1 MLTTCQQAGN
11 KQCSEHILLTSC
23 WNNITTC
30 LLQVLLQPVRFYVC
44 TTHVCTTHG
53 KTHKLLQ
60 ICSQAVDKLSSHCL
74 FPVVVTSLEQAGNN
88 L

>member
-1 MLTTCQQAGN
+1 MSLIRSSIFLKYLMNYMFFLPKLNADLCVFTC
-11 KQCSEHILLTSC
+11 
-23 WNNITTC
+23 
-30 LLQVLLQPVRFYVC
+30 VLASPY
-44 TTHVCTTHG
+44 TGPTHV

-74 FPVVVTSLEQAGNN
+74 FPVVVTSLEQAVSN